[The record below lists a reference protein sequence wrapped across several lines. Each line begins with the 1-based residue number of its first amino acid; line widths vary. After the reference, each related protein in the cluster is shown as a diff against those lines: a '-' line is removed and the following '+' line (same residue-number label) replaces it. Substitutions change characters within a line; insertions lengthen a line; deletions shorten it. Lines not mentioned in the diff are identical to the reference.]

1 MQTEGKQTD
10 EIMGIVKPDNTEN
23 TDNSNDDVI
32 LSDSIEGLISSNP
45 TEKMVTEEKMLN
57 YLEKNIWISSS
68 RYSIVLQWR
77 D

>member
-1 MQTEGKQTD
+1 
-10 EIMGIVKPDNTEN
+10 MGIVKPDNTEN

-57 YLEKNIWISSS
+57 YLEKNI
-68 RYSIVLQWR
+68 
-77 D
+77 

>member
-32 LSDSIEGLISSNP
+32 LSDSIEVLISSNP
-45 TEKMVTEEKMLN
+45 AEKMVTEEKMLN
-57 YLEKNIWISSS
+57 YLEKNI
-68 RYSIVLQWR
+68 
-77 D
+77 